1 MQRPLCRLC
10 ARPARRSF
18 SSAPPPPPAIR
29 LLSTEEI
36 HACNSTPQS
45 GPYAAAR
52 LALDYGWHGRY
63 TLYRQQLQDR
73 IIAAHLVRAP
83 PPPCGARPWL
93 VHTCG
98 AMGAGKS
105 HVMRW
110 LAATGAFPLHAF
122 VTVDPDRIKG
132 ELPELAPFVA
142 ADRASAGTRL
152 HKESLLIADVLT
164 QSALAEG
171 RNVLVDGSMRN
182 TQWYGQEWTRL
193 RVAAPR
199 HRLAVLLVEASP
211 RTILGRAAVRAVET
225 GREVP
230 PDVLNDSIVR
240 APATF
245 ERLRP
250 LADFSAVID
259 NDGAFPKLRSPSAL
273 RAFAETFSDCAWWP
287 SVPSERGEDEL
298 LERE

>member
-1 MQRPLCRLC
+1 MRRGVRRLS
-10 ARPARRSF
+10 SF
-18 SSAPPPPPAIR
+18 PPVP
-29 LLSTEEI
+29 LLSSEEI
-36 HACNSTPQS
+36 HACVSTAQS
-45 GPYAAAR
+45 GPFAAAR

-63 TLYRQQLQDR
+63 TRHRQELQDR
-73 IIAAHLVRAP
+73 IIASHLVSAP

-122 VTVDPDRIKG
+122 VRVDPDKIKE
-132 ELPELAPFVA
+132 ELPELAPFVVA
-142 ADRASAGTRL
+142 NRATAGTRL

-182 TQWYGQEWTRL
+182 TQWYGQEWARL

-199 HRLAVLLVEASP
+199 HRLSVLLVEASP

-245 ERLRP
+245 ELLRP
-250 LADFSAVID
+250 LADFAAVVD
-259 NDGAFPKLRSPSAL
+259 NDGAFPKLRSPASL
-273 RAFAETFSDCAWWP
+273 RVFAHHFADCAWWP
-287 SVPSERGEDEL
+287 SVPSERGEDVEVEL
-298 LERE
+298 E

>member
-1 MQRPLCRLC
+1 MRHCLRRPLVSVNLRLLST
-10 ARPARRSF
+10 AVP
-18 SSAPPPPPAIR
+18 

-36 HACNSTPQS
+36 HACVSTPQS
-45 GPYAAAR
+45 GPYSSAR

-73 IIAAHLVRAP
+73 IIASHLVRAP
-83 PPPCGARPWL
+83 PPPRGARPWL

-122 VTVDPDRIKG
+122 VTVDPDTIKG
-132 ELPELAPFVA
+132 ELPELAPFVV
-142 ADRASAGTRL
+142 ADRASAGSRL

-182 TQWYGQEWTRL
+182 TQWYGQEWARL

-199 HRLAVLLVEASP
+199 HRLSVLLVEASP

-245 ERLRP
+245 ELLRP
-250 LADFSAVID
+250 LADFAAVVD
-259 NDGAFPKLRSPSAL
+259 NDGAFPKLRSPASL
-273 RAFAETFSDCAWWP
+273 RVFAHHFADCAWWP
-287 SVPSERGEDEL
+287 SVPSERGEDVEVEL
-298 LERE
+298 E

>member
-1 MQRPLCRLC
+1 MQRPLCHLC

-18 SSAPPPPPAIR
+18 SSAPPPPPAVR

-36 HACNSTPQS
+36 HACNTTPQS

>member
-259 NDGAFPKLRSPSAL
+259 NDGAFPKLRSPSTL